1 MKRFLEDRPP
11 PRFSELLLEFYKN
24 FTHPAASFWS
34 FVSGR
39 ESWKELLTFVESNTM
54 NYRKIDFRVALED
67 CTGGIA
73 PTFFFFFM
81 VFEFCSVN

>member
-1 MKRFLEDRPP
+1 
-11 PRFSELLLEFYKN
+11 
-24 FTHPAASFWS
+24 
-34 FVSGR
+34 
-39 ESWKELLTFVESNTM
+39 M

-81 VFEFCSVN
+81 VFEFYSVN